1 MPRSE
6 RIESHDTR
14 AEILEKISLDPRQ
27 LENVR
32 IRGLSKADK
41 ARLLE
46 VDLSDL
52 TAIIQLTPKRPQTS
66 RGFLD
71 FYSPMMVSADPD
83 HPFAL
88 FHPQFQGVTFP
99 GVQVEFPQIKQGKK
113 HLVEFHVELYNP
125 SLTYKFRVFQHPLG
139 SFQDVLIEDQQA
151 ITSLVSFPASF
162 SGAYAASI
170 QQRNSPTEDAGWSFH
185 RVTITAVS

>member
-1 MPRSE
+1 MPRTE
-6 RIESHDTR
+6 TVESHATR
-14 AEILEKISLDPRQ
+14 ADILKKISLDPRQ

-32 IRGLSKADK
+32 IRGLSKAEK

-46 VDLSDL
+46 VDLGDL
-52 TAIIQLTPKRPQTS
+52 TAIVQLTPKRPQTS

-71 FYSPMMVSADPD
+71 FHSSMMVSADPD

-88 FHPQFQGVTFP
+88 FHPQLKGVTFP

-113 HLVEFHVELYNP
+113 HLVEFHVKLHNP

-139 SFQDVLIEDQQA
+139 SSQDVSIEDEQV
-151 ITSLVSFPASF
+151 ITSVVSFPASF
-162 SGAYAASI
+162 SGNYAAAI
-170 QQRNSPTEDAGWSFH
+170 QQRNEPTEDASWSFH
-185 RVTITAVS
+185 RVTITAVG